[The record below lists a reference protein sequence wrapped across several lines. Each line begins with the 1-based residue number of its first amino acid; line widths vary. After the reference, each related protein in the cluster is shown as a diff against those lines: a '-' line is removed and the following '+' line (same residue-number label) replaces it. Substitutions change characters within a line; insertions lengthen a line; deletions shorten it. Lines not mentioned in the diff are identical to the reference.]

1 MIESPADMVEASKC
15 ALDRMG
21 NEDKTGCERS
31 SDGCRW
37 CSHPVRLLLKAVKGY
52 LEDPSNSVRISNYQ
66 KGIIL

>member
-1 MIESPADMVEASKC
+1 VIESPADMVDASKC

-21 NEDKTGCERS
+21 DENKTGCERTGE
-31 SDGCRW
+31 GCRW

-52 LEDPSNSVRISNYQ
+52 LEDPTNSIKISNYQ